1 METALEVI
9 KATVCRSFS
18 KRQTYGISMGF
29 LWDFYGISMG
39 FSRYILGKPMKKPR
53 VFQIIGMRKK
63 RIYRDDSGVIQGYH
77 SMVMNDDMI

>member
-18 KRQTYGISMGF
+18 KRQT
-29 LWDFYGISMG
+29 YGISMG

>member
-1 METALEVI
+1 
-9 KATVCRSFS
+9 
-18 KRQTYGISMGF
+18 
-29 LWDFYGISMG
+29 MG